1 MNFEPTDQDIVVNAD
16 ELRGFASQLYQEAGV
31 PKSGCRCCRPFAG

>member
-16 ELRGFASQLYQEAGV
+16 ELRAICQSIVSKGGRAE
-31 PKSGCRCCRPFAG
+31 SGC